1 MKRQH
6 RENVLMASLK
16 LNGKTA
22 LITGGAQGIGL
33 ASAEAMAR
41 AGANIIGFD
50 LIGSDWSQLE
60 AAVSAQGRRLL
71 KIEGDVANEAS
82 WSEARRV
89 VESKFGGLDVLF
101 NNAGIS
107 GPRALLRDCPVD
119 AFDEVM
125 RVNCRGVF
133 LGMQAGAELMR
144 DRGGSIINMS
154 SVSGLGGGRFLIS
167 YNASK
172 HAVIGMTKVGAV
184 ELAPLGIRVNAI
196 CPAMTDTPMMRDM
209 ETGKS
214 EREIAELRG
223 RFTAMIPMA
232 RYAAPEE
239 VAAVALFL
247 ASGDSSFVN
256 GAALPVDGG
265 LKAQ

>member
-1 MKRQH
+1 
-6 RENVLMASLK
+6 MAGLK
-16 LNGKTA
+16 LEGKVA
-22 LITGGAQGIGL
+22 LITGAAQGIGL
-33 ASAEAMAR
+33 ASAHAMAVE
-41 AGANIIGFD
+41 GANIIGFD
-50 LIGSDWSQLE
+50 RVGADWSALDTM
-60 AAVSAQGRRLL
+60 VSAQGRRLL
-71 KIEGDVANEAS
+71 KIEGDVASEAS
-82 WSEARRV
+82 WGDARKI
-89 VESKFGGLDVLF
+89 VESKFGTLDVLF

-107 GPRALLRDCPVD
+107 GPRALLHDCPVE

-133 LGMQAGAELMR
+133 LGMQTGVALMR
-144 DRGGSIINMS
+144 QHGGSIINMS

-196 CPAMTDTPMMRDM
+196 CPAMTDTPMMRSM

-214 EREIAELRG
+214 ETEISELRG
-223 RFTAMIPMA
+223 LFTAMIPMA
-232 RYAAPEE
+232 RYAEPEE
-239 VAAVALFL
+239 IAAVAVFL
-247 ASGDSSFVN
+247 ASADSSFVN